1 MSSRTL
7 TAIILAFGVL
17 RAGAAPAPA
26 ASGPLDVVKN
36 STEGVIAI
44 AKDPTLK
51 APDKEEERRQKMIAI
66 VNEGFNW
73 EAVARRSLGHHWR
86 DVTDEQRA
94 RFILLFTD
102 LVRGTYMRRVEAY
115 TSEKVYYRGE
125 RIDGDYARVT
135 VDILSVNNN
144 LIPVVYSMKRYDGR
158 WLVYDLAVEG
168 VKIVN
173 NYRRQFDSILG
184 RQSFDDLLKRIE
196 TTLEKREKRRKKG

>member
-1 MSSRTL
+1 MSPRTL
-7 TAIILAFGVL
+7 TAALLAFGVL

-26 ASGPLDVVKN
+26 ASGPLDVVKD
-36 STEGVIAI
+36 SSDRVMAI
-44 AKDPTLK
+44 ARDPTLK

-66 VNEGFNW
+66 IDEGFNW
-73 EAVARRSLGHHWR
+73 EAMARRSLGRHWQTP
-86 DVTDEQRA
+86 TDEQRA
-94 RFILLFTD
+94 RFVALFTD
-102 LVRGTYMRRVEAY
+102 LIRGTYMGRVEAY
-115 TSEKVYYRGE
+115 TSEKVYYKGE

-158 WLVYDLAVEG
+158 WLVYDLAIEG

-173 NYRRQFDSILG
+173 NYRRQFDNILG

-196 TTLEKREKRRKKG
+196 TTLENREKRRKKD